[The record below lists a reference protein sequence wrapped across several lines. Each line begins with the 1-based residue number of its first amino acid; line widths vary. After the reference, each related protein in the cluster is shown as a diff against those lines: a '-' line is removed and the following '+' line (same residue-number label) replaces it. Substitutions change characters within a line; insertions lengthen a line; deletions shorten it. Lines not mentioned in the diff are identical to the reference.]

1 MAGMK
6 KNLCFIV
13 LGLMVLSLN
22 GCVSL
27 RKNHKIY
34 APKIPQ
40 GAQAEPVPF
49 YSGPKVYVAV
59 ADFEIKTAKAN
70 NEMGSGLRQ
79 MLITALNKSSYFFI
93 LGRQNLLQPA
103 QLPEDSVSSEDTTR
117 KADFIV
123 TATVIDF
130 ESQASGGNDGVGG
143 GGGLNNGRF
152 GGLLGETLN
161 KAHLSM
167 NISIINAT
175 TSAVLSTILVH
186 GQAAADV
193 GKSGTSELPDN
204 SELDSRLSGYINTPM
219 GKAIRECINE
229 AAQYIA
235 QTAKLK

>member
-1 MAGMK
+1 MK
-6 KNLCFIV
+6 KVLFIIFFGV
-13 LGLMVLSLN
+13 MILSLN
-22 GCVSL
+22 GCGSL
-27 RKNHKIY
+27 RKIHKIY

-40 GAQAEPVPF
+40 DVQTAAIHS
-49 YSGPKVYVAV
+49 YSGPKVCVAV
-59 ADFEIKTAKAN
+59 ADFEINTAKAN

-79 MLITALNKSSYFFI
+79 MLITALNKSGYFFI
-93 LGRQNLLQPA
+93 LGRQAVDLSTNSA
-103 QLPEDSVSSEDTTR
+103 LPEDAAK

-167 NISIINAT
+167 NISIINAS
-175 TSAVLSTILVH
+175 TSAVLAATLVH
-186 GQAAADV
+186 GQAAADIS
-193 GKSGTSELPDN
+193 KSGISELSDN
-204 SELDSRLSGYINTPM
+204 SELDSRLSGYINIPM

-229 AAQYIA
+229 AARYIT